1 MRFQLFLAGLNFT
14 NTLSLVSG
22 RAPLPQACA
31 HCSYELAHQ
40 ALTLDKWPWSL
51 GWPSSSATD
60 TPTPTP
66 IPLQHTATL
75 PSPPPQGF
83 GNVAREHW
91 LGNEAVHHLTSRT
104 ACVLRV
110 ELQDW
115 EGRQTSIQY
124 EHFQLGNERQR
135 YRWAWGPGL
144 WVVWGP
150 KASGC
155 SVFTQGHSLGVSYFH
170 HLGPIWVHVTGPGG
184 GCLALSTSRPLGG
197 VKRLSL
203 TPPCLEQ
210 EGIFQ
215 G

>member
-1 MRFQLFLAGLNFT
+1 MEPGLAQVLGHKHHLPLQPT
-14 NTLSLVSG
+14 DTLS
-22 RAPLPQACA
+22 
-31 HCSYELAHQ
+31 
-40 ALTLDKWPWSL
+40 
-51 GWPSSSATD
+51 
-60 TPTPTP
+60 
-66 IPLQHTATL
+66 
-75 PSPPPQGF
+75 SPPPQGF
-83 GNVAREHW
+83 GIVAGEHW

-104 ACVLRV
+104 AHLLRV
-110 ELQDW
+110 ELHDW
-115 EGRQTSIQY
+115 EGHQTSIQY

-150 KASGC
+150 KANGC
-155 SVFTQGHSLGVSYFH
+155 RVCTEGHSLGVSGFH
-170 HLGPIWVHVTGPGG
+170 HLAPIWVHVTGSGG

-215 G
+215 GWPPQSQTAGVGVHFSVCPVPCAKVQKSPQQEKREPFPVLLFVALNKT